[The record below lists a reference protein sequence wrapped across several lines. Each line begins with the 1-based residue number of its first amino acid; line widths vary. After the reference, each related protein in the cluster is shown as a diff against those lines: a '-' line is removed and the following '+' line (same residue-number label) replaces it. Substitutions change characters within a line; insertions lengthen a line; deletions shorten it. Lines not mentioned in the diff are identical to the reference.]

1 MVMARVVGR
10 ASSPCVHARPREHGA
25 AVHAHCERVAAVM
38 LLGEWARDCS
48 TVGARPQLRLCAPAV
63 QFMVLQRPTFLE
75 QASQKKLSSRKLQVL
90 VSLGVCPNP
99 RGAPDPPSRV

>member
-10 ASSPCVHARPREHGA
+10 ASNPCVHARPREHGA
-25 AVHAHCERVAAVM
+25 AVHARARERGAAVM

-63 QFMVLQRPTFLE
+63 QFMVLQRETFPE
-75 QASQKKLSSRKLQVL
+75 QAQNIK
-90 VSLGVCPNP
+90 
-99 RGAPDPPSRV
+99 